1 MNWLEGIQ
9 NALQYIEAHITEQMD
24 YADIAAQA
32 YASSFHF
39 QRLFSTLCG
48 YSLGEYI
55 RYRRLTLAGKELA
68 VEKKKVLDV
77 AVKYGYDS
85 ADSFSKAFTAF
96 HGVSPSAAKK
106 EGANLK
112 VFSPLKIT
120 VSLEGGFSMNY
131 EIKELPEMQLAVYGK
146 RFPGAPTARFDMQ
159 KAFMMDG
166 NCRFVRYALQGL
178 ADNTEDEYCVVSDV
192 DDDGFFFGIGTKVK
206 AFYLND
212 LKKHIGDYAD
222 LIRVVSIPKHKYL
235 YAVTDGPYAMDHHI
249 ELYKQCVNEWLL
261 DSGYQLADAPEI
273 TVRHMTQDR
282 FVVEI
287 YLPIE

>member
-1 MNWLEGIQ
+1 MKDQFL
-9 NALQYIEAHITEQMD
+9 

-48 YSLGEYI
+48 YSLGAYI
-55 RYRRLTLAGKELA
+55 RYRRLTLAGNELA

-96 HGVSPSAAKK
+96 
-106 EGANLK
+106 
-112 VFSPLKIT
+112 
-120 VSLEGGFSMNY
+120 
-131 EIKELPEMQLAVYGK
+131 YGK

-212 LKKHIGDYAD
+212 LKKNIGDYAD